1 MQVRR
6 ISASGNWPFISLT
19 NPQVTLRF
27 VTFHLST
34 WNARP
39 LCHGVCMSLPLKSS
53 LHRYAASN
61 NSVSPRH
68 LGTRYDA
75 DGTFLPEPGNT
86 VVCHLV
92 GGSSSEHAILEVRR
106 RMMSMPDA
114 NKLTFTPVSSLH
126 MTLFQGIIEYRRA
139 LPYWPEDLSLD
150 TSIDDMT
157 QLYLKRFE
165 TFEDRGSFNIKVD
178 WYHPRWSDRRGSYR
192 RRHGH
197 QSRNGETPCP
207 CHLGTVT
214 RITTHMSFTLR
225 SPTRRLVGRR
235 AAPCVAGTVCQ

>member
-1 MQVRR
+1 
-6 ISASGNWPFISLT
+6 
-19 NPQVTLRF
+19 
-27 VTFHLST
+27 
-34 WNARP
+34 
-39 LCHGVCMSLPLKSS
+39 MSLPLKSS

-92 GGSSSEHAILEVRR
+92 GGSSSERAILEVRR

-139 LPYWPEDLSLD
+139 LPYWPEDLPLD

-157 QLYLKRFE
+157 QLYLKRLE
-165 TFEDRGSFNIKVD
+165 TFEDRGSFNIKVI
-178 WYHPRWSDRRGSYR
+178 GI
-192 RRHGH
+192 
-197 QSRNGETPCP
+197 TP
-207 CHLGTVT
+207 
-214 RITTHMSFTLR
+214 
-225 SPTRRLVGRR
+225 VGLT
-235 AAPCVAGTVCQ
+235 VAGATDEDTVIINEWRDALSMPFGYRHPDHDTYVFHITFAYIVDWLADARLPAWQELFANSLDFLEREAPLIEINPPAFCRFNDMNHFEELLILGGADREAAA